1 MSELRLGDRVPN
13 FILPTV
19 TGEQFLLESHQET
32 HKDCW
37 HMIVFFR
44 GSWSPECVRLLK
56 QMEDHLSEFTSE
68 HVTVMAIAAE
78 NVVELIRMTEKEN
91 ITFPVLSDEFLS
103 IIEACGV
110 FTEHAT
116 GSKEG
121 VRTFG
126 EPAFFLINHKGELL
140 YQQKQTGPFGRACA
154 GDLLKTV
161 RYLKRQQQTKD
172 SAS

>member
-19 TGEQFLLESHQET
+19 TGEQFLLESHQEV

-44 GSWSPECVRLLK
+44 GSWSPECIRFLN
-56 QMEDHLSEFTSE
+56 QMEDQLSEFTSE
-68 HVTVMAIAAE
+68 HVTVLGIAAE
-78 NVVELIRMTEKEN
+78 NLAELSRMTEKEN
-91 ITFPVLSDEFLS
+91 LTFPVLSDEFLS
-103 IIEACGV
+103 IIEAFGV

-116 GSKEG
+116 TSKEG
-121 VRTFG
+121 VSTFG
-126 EPAFFLINHKGELL
+126 EPAFFLINHRGELL

-154 GDLLKTV
+154 EDLLKTI
-161 RYLKRQQQTKD
+161 RHLKSQQQTKD